1 MIIIIIYIIIWMCFP
16 RLPLGFVQ
24 RTHRASQWMQDMLC
38 SSPRSS
44 VKHTRV
50 LHLSVFFSRPLASSL
65 GDINN
70 TAEWHLCRQ
79 RLHDGVATSNGA
91 NRLLT
96 FCANKR
102 CHTDLLVTGDKNG
115 HWYTLVR
122 WCHKAIGFL
131 IEHYAIHLW
140 DKRDRARDHVR

>member
-1 MIIIIIYIIIWMCFP
+1 MIIIIIILTYNNMNVFSTSTTWLRTAYTPCVAMNARYALLFTP
-16 RLPLGFVQ
+16 FVSKAHA
-24 RTHRASQWMQDMLC
+24 R
-38 SSPRSS
+38 SSP
-44 VKHTRV
+44 
-50 LHLSVFFSRPLASSL
+50 LCFFFSSPCFITGRHQQYCWMAFMSSAFARRRC
-65 GDINN
+65 DK
-70 TAEWHLCRQ
+70 Q
-79 RLHDGVATSNGA
+79 RCKPSTN
-91 NRLLT
+91 
-96 FCANKR
+96 NKR